1 MRGECSWLVI
11 LSGAI
16 SSAENMLK
24 MLNEV
29 KFSCAT
35 LKIYTLRLKMAEAT
49 WKPTRRFERPSKKQK
64 LIICQMTILSERLK
78 KQQVLLMAHIM
89 RNLSMKVMA
98 LEGLPLSYKC

>member
-1 MRGECSWLVI
+1 SIHEKYIYKNKKDNINREECSCKI
-11 LSGAI
+11 IISRSK
-16 SSAENMLK
+16 SSAVNMHK

-29 KFSCAT
+29 KLSCAT

-78 KQQVLLMAHIM
+78 KQQVRLMAHIM
-89 RNLSMKVMA
+89 RN
-98 LEGLPLSYKC
+98 